1 MKEYD
6 ELIWKRIHRN
16 GKICSKDLEI
26 LLNISNVHAS
36 RLIKNFLDTYSNKVF
51 KKGRFL
57 ILFPQETAPMSILN
71 NSLIS
76 QISVAVNQPLV
87 SGLFDNELPI
97 VESSISHHKKL
108 DNFLLTILKA
118 IKNSKPIEVVY
129 ISLTYRNSPTDKE
142 KPRLLF
148 PLSFKFFDGFWYL
161 IAVDRK
167 NGQED
172 MIKMFALNRFQY
184 IEISDEKFKPKTFND
199 RKKIRFLLTFNSA
212 FTEEQK
218 NIIIEELN
226 LKQYDNL
233 QYFIDIFEYERFSF
247 KRKYLSDEKPTI
259 DSKSIYPFFT
269 SYSEQS
275 I

>member
-6 ELIWKRIHRN
+6 ELIWKRIYRN
-16 GKICSKDLEI
+16 GKVCSNDLEKM
-26 LLNISNVHAS
+26 LNISNVHAS
-36 RLIKNFLDTYSNKVF
+36 RVIKSFLNNYSDKVF

-57 ILFPQETAPMSILN
+57 LLFPQENVPMSILN
-71 NSLIS
+71 NSLIN

-108 DNFLLTILKA
+108 DDFLITILKA

-142 KPRLLF
+142 KPRILF

-172 MIKMFALNRFQY
+172 MIKMFALSRFQY
-184 IEISDEKFKPKTFND
+184 IKISDEKFKPKVID
-199 RKKIRFLLTFNSA
+199 DKKKLRFLLTFNLA

-218 NIIIEELN
+218 NIIIDELG
-226 LKQYDNL
+226 LKPYDNL
-233 QYFIDIFEYERFSF
+233 QYFIDIFEYEKFSF
-247 KRKYLSDEKPTI
+247 KRKYLSEEKPSI

-269 SYSEQS
+269 NYSELS
-275 I
+275 L